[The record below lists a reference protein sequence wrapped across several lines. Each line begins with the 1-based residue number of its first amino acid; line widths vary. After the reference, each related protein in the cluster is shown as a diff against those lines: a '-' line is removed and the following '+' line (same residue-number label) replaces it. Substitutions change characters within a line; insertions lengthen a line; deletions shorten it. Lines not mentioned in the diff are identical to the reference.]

1 MPLLF
6 AKLANQRQPLV
17 LQLPDPLSA
26 YPEFFAYLF
35 LAHPLAHHPR
45 AHPQD
50 MSDPII
56 YYG

>member
-1 MPLLF
+1 MLF